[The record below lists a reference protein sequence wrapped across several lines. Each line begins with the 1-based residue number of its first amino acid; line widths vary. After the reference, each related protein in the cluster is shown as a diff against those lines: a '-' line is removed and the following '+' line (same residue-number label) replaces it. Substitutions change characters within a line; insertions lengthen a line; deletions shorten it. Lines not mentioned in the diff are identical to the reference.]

1 MSTSSDTWRPP
12 AAHEANRVVL
22 QHVGAVEVARL
33 VRLRRE
39 AGATLLR
46 PAEHAKVDRLPRTQ
60 RSTCDSIACC
70 VPCGMRAMLL
80 FWEIRSPRSTARSGA
95 SSSGHPALP
104 ATAGR
109 SPVGSRTGHSAA
121 EASIVWSCVG
131 TATHRAGDVV
141 EVAVAHDASL
151 RA

>member
-1 MSTSSDTWRPP
+1 MSTASDTWRPP

-22 QHVGAVEVARL
+22 QHVGAVEVAWL

-70 VPCGMRAMLL
+70 GPCGMRAMLL
-80 FWEIRSPRSTARSGA
+80 FWEIRSPRGTSPR
-95 SSSGHPALP
+95 GHPALP
-104 ATAGR
+104 ATAPR

-121 EASIVWSCVG
+121 EASVLWSCVG
-131 TATHRAGDVV
+131 TATYRAGDVV

-151 RA
+151 RAQP